1 MSPPS
6 GLSGDDQGDGS
17 GAPGDP
23 RASGEPR
30 APGGPSA
37 SGGGYPPGAPGR
49 RPRRIAAARELSH
62 QPRHLRSNG
71 SRGDDGQRDK
81 SDNAD
86 DGDDREADGDD
97 GDGGDGTK
105 PRRRWRR
112 TILEWLGVIGG
123 GIAIA
128 LLVEAFLIQAFWI
141 PSPSMEPTLDVGD
154 RVLVNKLSYKLHD
167 VHRGDVVVF
176 ERPSGASTGEN
187 GEIKD
192 LIKRVI
198 AIGGDMI
205 ECRETNVYVNGE
217 RVDEDYLDPGTPA
230 CGAASCELRPQQVGE
245 GFVFVMGDN
254 RTNSE
259 DSRCFGPIDED
270 DIVGRAFIRVLPITD
285 IGWL

>member
-6 GLSGDDQGDGS
+6 DLSGGDQGDVS
-17 GAPGDP
+17 GAPGTV
-23 RASGEPR
+23 
-30 APGGPSA
+30 
-37 SGGGYPPGAPGR
+37 GR
-49 RPRRIAAARELSH
+49 RVRRIAAARELSH

-71 SRGDDGQRDK
+71 NVRDNGEGDEPDDGV
-81 SDNAD
+81 
-86 DGDDREADGDD
+86 DDRD
-97 GDGGDGTK
+97 GDGGDGDAK
-105 PRRRWRR
+105 RRRRWRR

-176 ERPSGASTGEN
+176 ERPPGASTGED

-198 AIGGDMI
+198 AVGGDTI
-205 ECRETNVYVNGE
+205 EAREGYVYVNGE
-217 RVDEDYLDPGTPA
+217 RIDEDYLEPGTPTDNLPLKTIPD
-230 CGAASCELRPQQVGE
+230 GR
-245 GFVFVMGDN
+245 VFVMGDN

-259 DSRCFGPIDED
+259 DSRVFGPIGED
-270 DIVGRAFIRVLPITD
+270 AIVGRAFIRVLPVTD

>member
-6 GLSGDDQGDGS
+6 GPS
-17 GAPGDP
+17 GADQDDV
-23 RASGEPR
+23 A
-30 APGGPSA
+30 GG
-37 SGGGYPPGAPGR
+37 PGAPGR
-49 RPRRIAAARELSH
+49 RRRIAAARELSH

-71 SRGDDGQRDK
+71 SRGDDGREDEPDDDVDARDGE
-81 SDNAD
+81 DAD
-86 DGDDREADGDD
+86 A
-97 GDGGDGTK
+97 K

-167 VHRGDVVVF
+167 VHRGDLVVF
-176 ERPSGASTGEN
+176 ERPAGASTGQD

-198 AIGGDMI
+198 AVGGDTI
-205 ECRETNVYVNGE
+205 EAREGNVYVNGE
-217 RVDEDYLDPGTPA
+217 RLDEDYLEPGTPTDN
-230 CGAASCELRPQQVGE
+230 LPLTTIPE
-245 GFVFVMGDN
+245 GRVFVMGDN

-259 DSRCFGPIDED
+259 DSRIFGPIDEN

>member
-6 GLSGDDQGDGS
+6 GPSGADQGDPS
-17 GAPGDP
+17 GAPG
-23 RASGEPR
+23 AT
-30 APGGPSA
+30 
-37 SGGGYPPGAPGR
+37 GR
-49 RPRRIAAARELSH
+49 RRRIAAARELSH

-71 SRGDDGQRDK
+71 SRGYDGQGEEPD
-81 SDNAD
+81 DD
-86 DGDDREADGDD
+86 VDDPDGDAGDTD
-97 GDGGDGTK
+97 AK
-105 PRRRWRR
+105 PGRRWRR

-154 RVLVNKLSYKLHD
+154 RVLVNKLSYKFHD
-167 VHRGDVVVF
+167 VNRGDVVVF
-176 ERPSGASTGEN
+176 ERPPGASTGQN

-198 AIGGDMI
+198 AVGGDTI
-205 ECRETNVYVNGE
+205 EAKEGEVFVNGE
-217 RVDEDYLDPGTPA
+217 RVDENYLEPGTPTDNLPLKTIPD
-230 CGAASCELRPQQVGE
+230 GH
-245 GFVFVMGDN
+245 VFVMGDN

-259 DSRCFGPIDED
+259 DSRIFGPIDED
-270 DIVGRAFIRVLPITD
+270 AIVGRAFIRVLPITD